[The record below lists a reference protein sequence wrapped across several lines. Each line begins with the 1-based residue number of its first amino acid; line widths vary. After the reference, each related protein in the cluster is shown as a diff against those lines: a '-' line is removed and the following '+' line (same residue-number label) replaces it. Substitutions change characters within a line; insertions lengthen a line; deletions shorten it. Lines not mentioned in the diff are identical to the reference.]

1 MKALRAQVAAEV
13 AMTLRRGETLLLTLG
28 IPLLLLV
35 FFSEVKITTS
45 QGNHPVD
52 LVTPGI
58 LALAVMST
66 SMVSLGIATG
76 FERGYGVLKRLGATP
91 LGRGRLLT
99 AKVLS
104 VILIEILQGIVI
116 VTVGLALGWNPS
128 GGLIGAV
135 QALLACLLGSVA
147 FGGIGL
153 AMAGRLRAEVNLAA
167 ANGLYLVLLLL
178 GGMVVPLVGS
188 LAVAIVGAIGGMV
201 GVAAKGPLQQKHPEK
216 ARQHPG
222 HCVVESAVEF
232 EGCVGQQMKQPHSQH
247 DAAGERE
254 EHLHAAVPQ
263 RQEGDARASGKGG
276 PHDQQQI
283 ERQPHG

>member
-91 LGRGRLLT
+91 LGRGR
-99 AKVLS
+99 
-104 VILIEILQGIVI
+104 
-116 VTVGLALGWNPS
+116 
-128 GGLIGAV
+128 GLIGAV

-178 GGMVVPLVGS
+178 GGMVVQLSVLPAGVRFVAQALPAAALSSALHGAVGPTAGYSGCWVVLVAWTVLTPL
-188 LAVAIVGAIGGMV
+188 LALG
-201 GVAAKGPLQQKHPEK
+201 LF
-216 ARQHPG
+216 R
-222 HCVVESAVEF
+222 F
-232 EGCVGQQMKQPHSQH
+232 EG
-247 DAAGERE
+247 D
-254 EHLHAAVPQ
+254 
-263 RQEGDARASGKGG
+263 
-276 PHDQQQI
+276 
-283 ERQPHG
+283 